1 MKGLNTRVFDFN
13 FVCGVDFFPI
23 GLCDQNQLQN
33 NYENRI
39 KMYVTRDVVPVDRKK
54 DVKCRHTH
62 SFAHTHNCINGLRK
76 HDHALQ
82 IRSGFIIRS
91 LREPMQ
97 KS

>member
-62 SFAHTHNCINGLRK
+62 SL
-76 HDHALQ
+76 
-82 IRSGFIIRS
+82 IRSHTQLHKWFTKTRS
-91 LREPMQ
+91 RASNSFGIHHPQ
-97 KS
+97 FA